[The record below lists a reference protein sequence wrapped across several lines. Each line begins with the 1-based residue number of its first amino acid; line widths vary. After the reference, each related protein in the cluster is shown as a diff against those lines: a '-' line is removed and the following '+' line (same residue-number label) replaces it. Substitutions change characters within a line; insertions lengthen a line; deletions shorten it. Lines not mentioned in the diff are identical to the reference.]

1 MPPALMTFH
10 VRDRSSTPLQPLNAV
25 LRFAL
30 ELVALGLLGAWGHT
44 CSTDPARRFLWLLA
58 VPLLAAAVWGTFTV
72 ANDPSRGK
80 DGPVRVSG
88 FVRLGI
94 EATYFGCAIAACYA
108 LSSAPWA
115 AAFAL
120 LVCLHY
126 ATTLPR
132 VRWLLAQR

>member
-10 VRDRSSTPLQPLNAV
+10 VRDRRSTPLRPLNAIF
-25 LRFAL
+25 RFAL
-30 ELVALGLLGAWGHT
+30 ELVALGLLGAWGHS
-44 CSTDPARRFLWLLA
+44 CSTDPARRYLWLLA
-58 VPLLAAAVWGTFTV
+58 VPLLAATVWGTFTV

-80 DGPVRVSG
+80 DG
-88 FVRLGI
+88 I
-94 EATYFGCAIAACYA
+94 EAAFFGCAIAACYA
-108 LSSAPWA
+108 VSSATWA
-115 AAFAL
+115 AAFGM